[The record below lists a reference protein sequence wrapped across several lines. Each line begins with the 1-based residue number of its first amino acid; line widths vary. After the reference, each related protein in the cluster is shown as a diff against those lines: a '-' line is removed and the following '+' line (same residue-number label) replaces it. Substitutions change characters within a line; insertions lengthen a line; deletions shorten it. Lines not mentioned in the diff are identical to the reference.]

1 MYITLHASKPFW
13 NCLALIVDCLRGN
26 IFYCFIEVRS
36 DFETTMCEEHE
47 NASVLLKTLWFKLLY
62 HNYNNII
69 HYNYALCFTRVK
81 PEPDYQMSKK
91 IRLNQVFM
99 KEIGTSR
106 LVTMVNRNYW
116 CNIFVSQVSF
126 IFKHQSSK
134 QCGMKEDWWTCA
146 QNILI
151 FFQIYNTENL
161 FVTLLLKNLI
171 LFPITSVLL
180 LAAV

>member
-1 MYITLHASKPFW
+1 MPQNLFEIVWPWLLTACGEIFSIVSSRCAQILKPR
-13 NCLALIVDCLRGN
+13 C
-26 IFYCFIEVRS
+26 VRS
-36 DFETTMCEEHE
+36 TKMPVCSSKHC
-47 NASVLLKTLWFKLLY
+47 ASSCCV
-62 HNYNNII
+62 II
-69 HYNYALCFTRVK
+69 IIILFIIIMHCASLESNRSQT
-81 PEPDYQMSKK
+81 
-91 IRLNQVFM
+91 IRCQIFFWLNQVFM

-106 LVTMVNRNYW
+106 LVTKVNRNHW

-161 FVTLLLKNLI
+161 FVTLLLKNSI
-171 LFPITSVLL
+171 LFPITSVNF

>member
-1 MYITLHASKPFW
+1 MPWL
-13 NCLALIVDCLRGN
+13 LIAFGE
-26 IFYCFIEVRS
+26 IFFSGFIEVLS
-36 DFETTMCEEHE
+36 DFETTMYKEHE

-69 HYNYALCFTRVK
+69 HYNYALCFTRVTL
-81 PEPDYQMSKK
+81 EPDYQMPKK
-91 IRLNQVFM
+91 VRLNQVFM

-106 LVTMVNRNYW
+106 LVTMVNRNHW

-134 QCGMKEDWWTCA
+134 QCGMKKDWWTCA

-161 FVTLLLKNLI
+161 FVTLLLKNSI
-171 LFPITSVLL
+171 LFPITSVNF

>member
-1 MYITLHASKPFW
+1 M
-13 NCLALIVDCLRGN
+13 NCLCLDCWLLTWKY
-26 IFYCFIEVRS
+26 FYCFIEVLS
-36 DFETTMCEEHE
+36 DFETAMCEEHE
-47 NASVLLKTLWFKLLY
+47 NASVLLKTLRFKLLY
-62 HNYNNII
+62 HNYTDIV
-69 HYNYALCFTRVK
+69 HYNYALCFTRVTL
-81 PEPDYQMSKK
+81 EPDYQMQKK
-91 IRLNQVFM
+91 VRLNQVFM

-106 LVTMVNRNYW
+106 LVTKVNRNYW

-126 IFKHQSSK
+126 IFKHQSPK

-161 FVTLLLKNLI
+161 FVTLLLKNSI
-171 LFPITSVLL
+171 LFPITSVHF

>member
-1 MYITLHASKPFW
+1 MPQNLFEIVWPWLLTACGEIFSIVSSRCAQILKPR
-13 NCLALIVDCLRGN
+13 C
-26 IFYCFIEVRS
+26 VRS
-36 DFETTMCEEHE
+36 TKMPVCSSKHC
-47 NASVLLKTLWFKLLY
+47 ASSCCV
-62 HNYNNII
+62 II
-69 HYNYALCFTRVK
+69 IIILFIIIMHCASLESNRSQTIRC
-81 PEPDYQMSKK
+81 QKK

-106 LVTMVNRNYW
+106 LVTKVNRKNW
-116 CNIFVSQVSF
+116 CNVFVSQVSL

-134 QCGMKEDWWTCA
+134 QCGMKKDWWTCA

-161 FVTLLLKNLI
+161 FVTLLLKNSI
-171 LFPITSVLL
+171 LFPITSVNF